1 MSVGVCLIRAGLPA
15 PDALAGLLTRCGLSV
30 WTPAAPDADD
40 GHIYGGALC
49 IVIDMPREAGFRTLK
64 LFRDYGVQTPVLLIV
79 DPGLEKA
86 TAGTEWLG
94 NIDVVSRNTDPRE
107 ILRRI
112 EALFR
117 RRCQLEQ
124 EERIRA

>member
-1 MSVGVCLIRAGLPA
+1 MPVGVCLIRAGLPA
-15 PDALAGLLTRCGLSV
+15 PDALGELLGKCGLSV

-64 LFRDYGVQTPVLLIV
+64 LFRDYGVETPILLIV

-86 TAGTEWLG
+86 TAGAEWLWG
-94 NIDVVSRNTDPRE
+94 IDVVPRDVE
-107 ILRRI
+107 PRDILRRI
-112 EALFR
+112 EALFLR
-117 RRCQLEQ
+117 RHRSETAGRL
-124 EERIRA
+124 RA